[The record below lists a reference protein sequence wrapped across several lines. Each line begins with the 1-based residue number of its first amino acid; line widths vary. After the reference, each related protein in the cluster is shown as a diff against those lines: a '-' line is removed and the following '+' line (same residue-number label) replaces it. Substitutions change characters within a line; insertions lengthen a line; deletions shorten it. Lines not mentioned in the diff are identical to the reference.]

1 MMALIVWFI
10 FAKTYKFNKIGQSQ
24 MKSLNSCKV
33 NKSKPMKSQEKFDL
47 WIQFFV
53 SFIFFISLL

>member
-1 MMALIVWFI
+1 
-10 FAKTYKFNKIGQSQ
+10 

-33 NKSKPMKSQEKFDL
+33 NKSKPMKKSQEKFDL

-53 SFIFFISLL
+53 SFIFFISVL